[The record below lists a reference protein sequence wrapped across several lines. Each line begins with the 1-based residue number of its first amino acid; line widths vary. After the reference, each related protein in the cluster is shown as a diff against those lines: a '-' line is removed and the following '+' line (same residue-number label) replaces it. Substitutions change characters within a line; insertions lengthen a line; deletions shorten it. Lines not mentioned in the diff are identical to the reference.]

1 MAKKTRKR
9 FNVFFMI
16 LVLSIIGL
24 FLWDYRSSWI
34 AGSLSFET
42 VHQGL
47 VQHEKTVKAVFA
59 NTETVLTAPAEGT
72 VVLVGEEG
80 KRFKKGESVA
90 RVIPA
95 GVGHEQSD
103 SGIWISAPVS
113 GLFYSQRDGLEQIM
127 TPENLMNMDLDRLL
141 AQTQNNGTET
151 EQTETAQENTKENSQ
166 PADNSQ
172 NTIVSLHSPI
182 GKMVNNLYPSWV
194 FVYLG
199 IQDSLAVGDVV
210 AFVIDDEEY
219 YGTVMKLSA
228 QPGGAVI
235 RFSQYVQGTEENR
248 IREIAWRF
256 KSPTKGLVVPASAL
270 CTSGEEKGVYVLEDG
285 VIRYQGVIVKDSNEN
300 LVCVEGLPEGVQVVV
315 NPREG
320 IEGMYVKS

>member
-1 MAKKTRKR
+1 MMAKKTRKR
-9 FNVFFMI
+9 FNVFSII

-34 AGSLSFET
+34 AGSLSFDT

-47 VQHEKTVKAVFA
+47 VEHEKTVKAVFA
-59 NTETVLTAPAEGT
+59 NMETVLTAPAEGT
-72 VVLVGEEG
+72 VVLVSEEG
-80 KRFKKGESVA
+80 RRFKKGESVA

-141 AQTQNNGTET
+141 AQTKNDRTET
-151 EQTETAQENTKENSQ
+151 EQTETAQGNGQS
-166 PADNSQ
+166 ADNSQ
-172 NTIVSLHSPI
+172 NTTVSLHSPI

-199 IQDSLAVGDVV
+199 IQDSLAIRDVV
-210 AFVIDDEEY
+210 EFVIDDEEC

-235 RFSQYVQGTEENR
+235 RFSQYVQGTTENR
-248 IREIAWRF
+248 IREIVWRF
-256 KSPTKGLVVPASAL
+256 RSPTKGLVVPASAL

-285 VIRYQGVIVKDSNEN
+285 VIRYQSVIVKDSNEN

-315 NPREG
+315 SPIEG
-320 IEGMYVKS
+320 IEGMYIKS

>member
-1 MAKKTRKR
+1 MAKKNRKR
-9 FNVFFMI
+9 LNVFFMI

-47 VQHEKTVKAVFA
+47 VEHEKTVKAVFA

-72 VVLVGEEG
+72 VVLIGEEG
-80 KRFKKGESVA
+80 RRFKKGESVA

-113 GLFYSQRDGLEQIM
+113 GLFYSHRDGLEQIM
-127 TPENLMNMDLDRLL
+127 TPENLMNMDLDKLL
-141 AQTQNNGTET
+141 VQTQNDGKES
-151 EQTETAQENTKENSQ
+151 EQTETARENGQS
-166 PADNSQ
+166 ADNSR
-172 NTIVSLHSPI
+172 NTTVSVSLHSPI
-182 GKMVNNLYPSWV
+182 GKIVNNLYPSWV

-199 IQDSLAVGDVV
+199 IQASLAVGDVV
-210 AFVIDDEEY
+210 EFVIDDEEY
-219 YGTVMKLSA
+219 YGTVMKLSS

-235 RFSQYVQGTEENR
+235 RFSQYVQGTAENR
-248 IREIAWRF
+248 IHEIAWRF
-256 KSPTKGLVVPASAL
+256 QSSTRGLVVPASAL

-285 VIRYQGVIVKDSNEN
+285 VIHYQSVIIKDSNEN
-300 LVCVEGLPEGVQVVV
+300 LACVEGLPEGIQVVV